1 MVSPRIWWLC
11 LCLWLPGLALAATE
25 FSASVDRKQLTE
37 QDTFSL
43 QLRFHEQVMS
53 GQPDFSPLQ
62 KDFEVLGSRRSNQFR
77 MVNGQSESYTEWQL
91 RLMPKRTGQ
100 LMIPAIS
107 FRGSRTTPIN
117 ISVSPLSAAVR
128 QQREKEAFFHVEI
141 SKGPYRVQG
150 QILYIEKLYY
160 SKNHEQPR
168 LTDLQVTDA
177 RVEPLGDTR
186 QYTTVVDGQRL
197 GVYERRFAIF
207 PEQSGELVIPG
218 QRFNAIRVNPY
229 NRWDSNGELS
239 ASSRLI
245 RLNVDPIAEQY
256 PQAPWLP
263 ARQLTVMETLSSQQ
277 WQVGE
282 PVTRTFMVTADGLSG
297 SQIPALAMP
306 EVDGL
311 RYYPDQNQHQDS
323 VGEKGITGTLTQ
335 SLAIVPTQP
344 GQLTLPEIRVP
355 WWNMRSQ
362 QLEYATVPAR
372 TIDVAPAANSAQPSM
387 PSNVPSNSQTSGPN
401 NVMPAPAQPMGTTS
415 ATSVWWPWLTL
426 ASGVMNLLLIAVI
439 AWLWRRQPTAKP
451 AQPTAQPTQEVS
463 TESLKQA
470 CRSGDPARIRAA
482 VLAWAKQQPTLQD
495 CHNLQQLAQR
505 IGQPEISRAL
515 AELDHTLYSAGGNSA
530 YQADSLWQQLRR
542 WQPNKHDEAN
552 GELKPLYP

>member
-43 QLRFHEQVMS
+43 QLRFHQQVMS

-62 KDFEVLGSRRSNQFR
+62 KDFEVLNTRRSNQFR

-117 ISVSPLSAAVR
+117 ISVSPLSEAVR
-128 QQREKEAFFHVEI
+128 QQKAKDVFFHVEI
-141 SKGPYRVQG
+141 SNGPYPVQG

-160 SKNHEQPR
+160 RQNHENAS
-168 LTDLQVTDA
+168 LSELKVTDA
-177 RVEPLGDTR
+177 RVEPLGDVR
-186 QYTTVVDGQRL
+186 QYTTVIDGERL
-197 GVYERRFAIF
+197 GVYERRYAIF

-218 QRFNAIRVNPY
+218 QRFRARLINPY
-229 NRWDSNGELS
+229 NRWDRGQEVS
-239 ASSRLI
+239 AVSRLI
-245 RLNVDPIAEQY
+245 RLTVEPMDDAY

-263 ARQLTVMETLSSQQ
+263 ARQLTIMETLSSQQ

-323 VGEKGITGTLTQ
+323 VGDKGITGTLTQ
-335 SLAIVPTQP
+335 SLAIVPTQA

-372 TIDVAPAANSAQPSM
+372 TIDVAPAANSAQNSTPSSA
-387 PSNVPSNSQTSGPN
+387 PSNAQASGQN
-401 NVMPAPAQPMGTTS
+401 NQIPAPAQPIAATS
-415 ATSVWWPWLTL
+415 ATPAWWPWLTL

-439 AWLWRRQPTAKP
+439 AWLWRRQPAATK
-451 AQPTAQPTQEVS
+451 PTAQATPEIS
-463 TESLKQA
+463 TEPLKQA
-470 CRSGDPARIRAA
+470 CRSGDPARIRTA
-482 VLAWAKQQPTLQD
+482 VIAWAKQQPTLQG

-505 IGQPEISRAL
+505 IDQPELSRAL
-515 AELDHTLYSAGGNSA
+515 AELDHTLYSASGNSA
-530 YQADSLWQQLRR
+530 YQAEPLWQLLRR
-542 WQPNKHDEAN
+542 WQPNDQINNN